1 MDKTLLKT
9 ALNGVALAVGVAIIV
24 MQILGSLGIGTATTL
39 LGVGLTALA
48 LAGLQK

>member
-9 ALNGVALAVGVAIIV
+9 VLNAVALAVGVAIII
-24 MQILGSLGIGTATTL
+24 MQILGSRGIGTAITL